1 MRSTYRRHILR
12 SLSRG
17 DRTISQITKDTGL
30 DLAHVSRHASRMRDD
45 GWIEDI
51 VDGKQRGRQHRITSL
66 GSLELKEHEKAVV
79 ARFAKMDRP
88 LDSVLCVCER
98 LGDRALLI
106 CLQKSESK
114 LHPCGVLDG
123 LSVSSGN
130 EGVRTVETWLV
141 EEEGSSSWLDPET
154 LEPVS
159 SPPVGGLLGFDR
171 LHPIRIVRA
180 RVFAC
185 HGRFSPSLG
194 WQTSIPSLRGEGR
207 VLADLHDG
215 DWECGWLDPRLS
227 PIRPQKTIFA
237 TARDPIARAALLR
250 AAAPG
255 ALTLTQSP
263 SPHLTHTLPASILN
277 HWISMMHPRT
287 KHAAELAEI
296 LIFDTEKEI
305 YGTLPPSLDR
315 LVRRSRTLLHHSF
328 PGWRFTH
335 DAAPPEWLDLGRL
348 SSRARECV
356 IDWSLHQID
365 RPVSIETEFPDI
377 GQIRS
382 ARASVRL
389 ILSQREPKHLE
400 LVRLDVHAHSGRI
413 LSELCLPGIPEPV
426 PLKFGVV
433 MERIDDR
440 ASRRNLAASRW
451 LALLNRHPAGYLILA
466 DPSLLEDPMIQS
478 AIDRPIGGDEAWA
491 NSVEALH
498 PLAAWLATPSDEHRS
513 RWQRIHSSI
522 DDRWIG
528 LIDPSSLPFD
538 ELVSWSMRAPESW
551 RSRAA
556 KVIERQI
563 SRHPDRLAELVVE
576 IARQDSDASSWL
588 STIIIQGHRNLPSE
602 LAHQSLEISI
612 SRWCARPCKPVV
624 STLESLVDQE
634 LVDVDWGHLKQS
646 GRIRTDL
653 IQLSNWISL
662 VEQIEHG
669 RSPSQEWASLHLLEL
684 PESWWSAKAPDWLN
698 HWVEERTNGPWLLSI
713 IESWPNLLLRPAGS
727 LSGPP
732 STPPLQYPGIDSTF
746 LPVLEDIRGACLS
759 SGQNLNLGHLA
770 SLDDVID
777 ALRDAAAERPPISGR
792 THPWVSLLTREK
804 STWPIP
810 DSSWTRGD
818 QKVTSLLFEQ
828 FIPHN

>member
-1 MRSTYRRHILR
+1 MPNITAYIGIGSNLGIPEENCIKAIKKKSSSKDIKIISKSSFYQTEPIGGAQQGWFIN
-12 SLSRG
+12 SAIEIETNLSPKNLLSVLLTLELTMGRIRKEKWG
-17 DRTISQITKDTGL
+17 PRLIDL
-30 DLAHVSRHASRMRDD
+30 DLLLYDNLV
-45 GWIEDI
+45 
-51 VDGKQRGRQHRITSL
+51 
-66 GSLELKEHEKAVV
+66 LK
-79 ARFAKMDRP
+79 
-88 LDSVLCVCER
+88 S
-98 LGDRALLI
+98 
-106 CLQKSESK
+106 KS
-114 LHPCGVLDG
+114 
-123 LSVSSGN
+123 
-130 EGVRTVETWLV
+130 
-141 EEEGSSSWLDPET
+141 
-154 LEPVS
+154 
-159 SPPVGGLLGFDR
+159 
-171 LHPIRIVRA
+171 
-180 RVFAC
+180 
-185 HGRFSPSLG
+185 
-194 WQTSIPSLRGEGR
+194 
-207 VLADLHDG
+207 
-215 DWECGWLDPRLS
+215 
-227 PIRPQKTIFA
+227 
-237 TARDPIARAALLR
+237 
-250 AAAPG
+250 
-255 ALTLTQSP
+255 LTL
-263 SPHLTHTLPASILN
+263 PHPEIQNRKFVLIPMSEI
-277 HWISMMHPRT
+277 
-287 KHAAELAEI
+287 AEN

-770 SLDDVID
+770 SLDDEVRKRKYD
-777 ALRDAAAERPPISGR
+777 YYTRTDPDSVLTGAYKHMISGEGEFSGPNGIELEELPKEF
-792 THPWVSLLTREK
+792 TVNL
-804 STWPIP
+804 
-810 DSSWTRGD
+810 
-818 QKVTSLLFEQ
+818 
-828 FIPHN
+828 